1 MLPVTMHKEVLFPQV
16 AFGIGQGLAKS
27 LACGAEGMAGK
38 SYIRLL
44 TRSTKLSLAPQLKE
58 AFRGDE

>member
-1 MLPVTMHKEVLFPQV
+1 MLPVTVHKEVLFPQV

-38 SYIRLL
+38 SYIRL